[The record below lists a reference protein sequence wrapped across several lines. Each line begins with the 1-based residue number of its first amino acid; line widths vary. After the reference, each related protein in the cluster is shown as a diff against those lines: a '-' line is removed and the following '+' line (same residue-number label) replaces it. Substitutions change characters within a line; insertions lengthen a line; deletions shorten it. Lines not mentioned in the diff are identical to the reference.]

1 MSRELAIS
9 TEALEEIL
17 AWLNSDR
24 GIAVNMYVQLRHD
37 LEHLFSLR
45 GCADPEEL
53 TDEVINRVA
62 RKVHEVRPTFK
73 GDARHYFHAVAKN
86 VAKEDFKARKRRVSL
101 EDVEPLQ
108 PEISETDEEVAEV
121 EECLQQCLQNLS
133 KEKRELILA
142 YYARAKQAK
151 IDYRNELARQL
162 GISVETLRVRVY
174 RMRVQIGE
182 CINDCLSDKG
192 RVKMKRIK

>member
-24 GIAVNMYVQLRHD
+24 GTAVNMYVQLRHD

-53 TDEVINRVA
+53 TDEVLDRVA

-108 PEISETDEEVAEV
+108 PEINETDEEVAEM

-142 YYARAKQAK
+142 YYAREKQAK

-192 RVKMKRIK
+192 RVKMKRIE

>member
-1 MSRELAIS
+1 MSRDLAIS
-9 TEALEEIL
+9 TEALDEIL

-53 TDEVINRVA
+53 TDEVLDRVA

-108 PEISETDEEVAEV
+108 PEINETDEEVAEV

-133 KEKRELILA
+133 REKKELILA
-142 YYARAKQAK
+142 YYAREKQAK
-151 IDYRNELARQL
+151 IDYRNELAQQL

>member
-24 GIAVNMYVQLRHD
+24 GTAVNMYVQLRHD

-53 TDEVINRVA
+53 TDEVLDRVA

-108 PEISETDEEVAEV
+108 PEINETDEEVAEV

-142 YYARAKQAK
+142 YYAREKQAK

-182 CINDCLSDKG
+182 CINDCLSAKG
-192 RVKMKRIK
+192 RVKMKRIE

>member
-24 GIAVNMYVQLRHD
+24 GIAVNMYVQLRND

-53 TDEVINRVA
+53 TDEVLDRVA

-108 PEISETDEEVAEV
+108 PEINETDEEVAEV

-142 YYARAKQAK
+142 YYAREKQAK

-192 RVKMKRIK
+192 RVKMKRIE